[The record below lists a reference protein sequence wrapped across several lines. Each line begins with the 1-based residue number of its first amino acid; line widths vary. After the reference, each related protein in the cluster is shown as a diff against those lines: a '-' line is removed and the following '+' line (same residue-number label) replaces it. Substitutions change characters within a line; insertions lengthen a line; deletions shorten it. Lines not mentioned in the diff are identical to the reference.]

1 MNGVSEIRVER
12 CGKMLVLRWK
22 QGDDMHMVKREMG
35 GISAD
40 SAIYAMK
47 KALAQL
53 EQDHDGA
60 AMLFAAVKE

>member
-22 QGDDMHMVKREMG
+22 QGEDLHMVKREMA

-40 SAIYAMK
+40 SAVYAMNK
-47 KALAQL
+47 VLAQL

-60 AMLFAAVKE
+60 ATLFAAVKE